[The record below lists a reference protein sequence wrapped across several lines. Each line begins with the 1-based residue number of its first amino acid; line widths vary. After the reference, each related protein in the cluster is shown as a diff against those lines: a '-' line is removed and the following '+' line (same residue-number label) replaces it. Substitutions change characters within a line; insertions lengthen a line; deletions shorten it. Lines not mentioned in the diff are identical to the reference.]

1 MTGSPGP
8 RINRASRIVAG
19 VLAVVW
25 IAMGLASI
33 GIGVVQQRW
42 AGVLVGIAG
51 VFFGGVWANVA
62 RTGPYAV
69 WPFTRRRRDS

>member
-1 MTGSPGP
+1 MTPP

-33 GIGVVQQRW
+33 AIGFVQGRW
-42 AGVLVGIAG
+42 AGVVVGLAG

-62 RTGPYAV
+62 RTGRYAV
-69 WPFTRRRRDS
+69 WPFMRTTRDR

>member
-1 MTGSPGP
+1 MTGP

-25 IAMGLASI
+25 IAMGMASI
-33 GIGVVQQRW
+33 AIGFMQQRW
-42 AGVLVGIAG
+42 VGVFIGLAG

-62 RTGPYAV
+62 RTGRYAI
-69 WPFTRRRRDS
+69 WPFTRTRRDG

>member
-1 MTGSPGP
+1 MTGP

-25 IAMGLASI
+25 IAMGMASVAI
-33 GIGVVQQRW
+33 GFVQQRW
-42 AGVLVGIAG
+42 AGVLVGLAG

-62 RTGPYAV
+62 RTGRYAV
-69 WPFTRRRRDS
+69 WPFTRPKREP

>member
-1 MTGSPGP
+1 VTGP

-25 IAMGLASI
+25 IAMGMASVAI
-33 GIGVVQQRW
+33 GFVQQRW
-42 AGVLVGIAG
+42 AGVLVGLAG

-62 RTGPYAV
+62 RTGRYAV
-69 WPFTRRRRDS
+69 WPFTRPKREP

>member
-1 MTGSPGP
+1 MTAP

-25 IAMGLASI
+25 IAMGVASI
-33 GIGVVQQRW
+33 AIGFAQRRW
-42 AGVLVGIAG
+42 VGVLVGLAG

-62 RTGPYAV
+62 RTGRYAV
-69 WPFTRRRRDS
+69 WPFTRRTRGP